1 MLCLLWKIQHAST
14 IMDNS
19 NTVNAVNMDMA
30 QKMTKHIP
38 VSEETWKELGR
49 MKEAG
54 ETYDELL
61 NEMIQDHN
69 RTVLLQ
75 KMEKIENMDEEELVP
90 LDEL

>member
-1 MLCLLWKIQHAST
+1 
-14 IMDNS
+14 MDNS
-19 NTVNAVNMDMA
+19 NTVNVENMDMA
-30 QKMTKHIP
+30 QKMTKRIP

-69 RTVLLQ
+69 RSVLLQ